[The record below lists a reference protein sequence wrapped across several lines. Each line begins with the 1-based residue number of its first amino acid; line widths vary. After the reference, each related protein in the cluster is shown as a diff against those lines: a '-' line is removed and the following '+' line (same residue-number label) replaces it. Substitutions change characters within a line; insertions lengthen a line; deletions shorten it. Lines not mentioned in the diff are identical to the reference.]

1 MTYAVPT
8 QMPKDATMNWVIQ
21 VFAATDERAPHSEA
35 SPQGSLLPSALSP
48 CTPPEDPLEELI
60 EMRYQQ
66 YLAEREL
73 WELFEN
79 GALQA
84 LEA

>member
-1 MTYAVPT
+1 
-8 QMPKDATMNWVIQ
+8 MNWVIQ

>member
-1 MTYAVPT
+1 VH
-8 QMPKDATMNWVIQ
+8 
-21 VFAATDERAPHSEA
+21 ERAPHSESFSSGLPVA
-35 SPQGSLLPSALSP
+35 SPLPP
-48 CTPPEDPLEELI
+48 CTPAEDPLEELI

-66 YLAEREL
+66 YLAERAL

-84 LEA
+84 LET

>member
-8 QMPKDATMNWVIQ
+8 QMPKDASMNLAIQ
-21 VFAATDERAPHSEA
+21 VLAAMDGRAPH
-35 SPQGSLLPSALSP
+35 PLSP
-48 CTPPEDPLEELI
+48 CAPPEEPLEELI

-84 LEA
+84 LET

>member
-1 MTYAVPT
+1 MG
-8 QMPKDATMNWVIQ
+8 
-21 VFAATDERAPHSEA
+21 ERSPHSEA
-35 SPQGSLLPSALSP
+35 SAQGGSSPSPLSP
-48 CTPPEDPLEELI
+48 CIPPEDPLEELI

-79 GALQA
+79 GALQT
-84 LEA
+84 LET